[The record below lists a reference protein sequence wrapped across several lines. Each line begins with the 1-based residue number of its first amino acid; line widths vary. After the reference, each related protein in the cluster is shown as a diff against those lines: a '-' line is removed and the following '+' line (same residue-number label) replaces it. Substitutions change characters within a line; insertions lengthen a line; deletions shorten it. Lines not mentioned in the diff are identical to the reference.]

1 MSVRTL
7 MACVPKCLRCLLD
20 MPSGPV
26 EEVFLEA
33 RMAAIVLSG
42 VNCDGKLRSVG
53 SEWRRCMIC
62 RSIGLWGRF
71 EMLA

>member
-7 MACVPKCLRCLLD
+7 MACVPRCLRCLLE

-42 VNCDGKLRSVG
+42 VNCGGNWWSVG
-53 SEWRRCMIC
+53 SEWRRWMIC

-71 EMLA
+71 DMFA

>member
-7 MACVPKCLRCLLD
+7 MACVPRCFRCLLE

-33 RMAAIVLSG
+33 FMAAIVLSG
-42 VNCDGKLRSVG
+42 VNCDGS
-53 SEWRRCMIC
+53 W
-62 RSIGLWGRF
+62 
-71 EMLA
+71 

>member
-7 MACVPKCLRCLLD
+7 MACGPRCFRCLLE

-33 RMAAIVLSG
+33 RMAVWVLSG
-42 VNCDGKLRSVG
+42 VNCAGKLWSVG
-53 SEWRRCMIC
+53 SVWRRCMIC
-62 RSIGLWGRF
+62 RSEDLCGRF